1 MGLSRTVYEIYGDF
15 SQKSQNF
22 PTILFCVSA
31 ELVPLGIEYRRYGP
45 KN

>member
-1 MGLSRTVYEIYGDF
+1 MDLSRTVSEVDGDF

-22 PTILFCVSA
+22 PTPLVFCAPVQYWI
-31 ELVPLGIEYRRYGP
+31 GYRRWGS